1 MGEYE
6 RGFKDGVTSKMNKE
20 LQPLLSE
27 ILTGISEAVKNT
39 PKYLIDNMELKAIDR
54 GRGQW
59 ENERYDDL
67 LCCYIANCS
76 ECGYESTDKY
86 KISESHRYCE
96 RCGADMTGGPDDE
109 SYN

>member
-1 MGEYE
+1 MTEYE
-6 RGFKDGVTSKMNKE
+6 RGFKDGVTSEMNKE

-27 ILTGISEAVKNT
+27 ILTGISEVIKNT
-39 PKYLIDNMELKAIDR
+39 PKYLIDNMELKATDR

-67 LCCYIANCS
+67 LYCYIANCS
-76 ECGYESTDKY
+76 ECGFESTNKY

-96 RCGADMTGGPDDE
+96 RCGADMTGGAENDT
-109 SYN
+109 